1 MLAQSKDLAHKAPRP
16 WPLGRSDGR
25 SEAALDKAAAFATP
39 PSAQMPER
47 QNAAPAAADP
57 KAEAPRGPPP
67 FAARSP
73 SFAAGR
79 RGRGRASGARP
90 RSRRVCTA
98 RSASAPCKQQAFLCS
113 FSGPASLV
121 RASEADM
128 AGRRAPA
135 AAPQLGDPAA
145 EPRGGAPRGVQ
156 SRPACL
162 GCRLGAVRLH
172 GLCGEMTH
180 LDSPR
185 GALFTVHDFLFTAR
199 GFTHKTRYFVHS
211 TRFSAHCFIQSKGSF
226 TPRDLILSNVHNAG
240 LVRCLHNTGFT
251 HNTRDTPRNKP
262 RRQATE
268 QATATRT
275 RPCSENREDWGGA
288 VGARELSRASVSRG
302 AANYRRNMP

>member
-172 GLCGEMTH
+172 DLCGEMALTH
-180 LDSPR
+180 HAGLYSPYTIFCSLR
-185 GALFTVHDFLFTAR
+185 AVLPTKRAILFTAHGSQHIALFR
-199 GFTHKTRYFVHS
+199 AKVHS
-211 TRFSAHCFIQSKGSF
+211 HRGISFSAMFTTQGWFAVFTTRGSL
-226 TPRDLILSNVHNAG
+226 T
-240 LVRCLHNTGFT
+240 T
-251 HNTRDTPRNKP
+251 HATRHGTSHGDKPRNKP
-262 RRQATE
+262 RPQGRGRAARIEKTGGE
-268 QATATRT
+268 R
-275 RPCSENREDWGGA
+275 WG
-288 VGARELSRASVSRG
+288 RA
-302 AANYRRNMP
+302 N